1 MKRPNS
7 AHPTTPRRARHARK
21 PRPRKA
27 DIRLADVPQPDVYE
41 LGPHTVWI
49 DDLKPS
55 PENSGLY
62 RTRTSETNS
71 DRKRLVES
79 IRKTKGI
86 QAPLLVS
93 RDGFIVSGHERWAAS
108 DEASCWNVPI
118 IVLDLRRCE
127 HTPDSWLAILREH
140 NTGREKT
147 LDERIR
153 EKIVDVKPDEAM
165 RAVSDDQVERA
176 TPKTKTVTLP
186 DEVKTRARITSQTR
200 DFADAIK
207 CILTGVLKDVRPVN
221 ERAIHYRLLPPLN
234 VRTSRGKRGFV
245 YGNNK
250 RSSDALSRML
260 TRLRVCG
267 EVPWEWIC
275 DETRPV
281 RVCPT
286 WPDAAEFLGE
296 KMDRL
301 YTGFA
306 RDLMQSQS
314 AHYEII
320 IEKMTVKGFIDRVA
334 DRYTIPTVCLR
345 GNSGIDARYQLA
357 QRHLESGK
365 KGLVLFVLTDCD
377 PAGDTICTSTVQ
389 SLRDDFGITNVK
401 AIRVAMT
408 HAQAD
413 EQGVSQSLDVMLAK
427 ESSVTPKFIKLHGR
441 SDCYELEAV
450 SPEVLSR
457 WLDEEIRGNID
468 IDAYNSEVEFQA
480 ADVAKIRATR
490 TATLEVI
497 RTSEATGDDA
507 DEQV

>member
-1 MKRPNS
+1 MSLSTARRTAKHDRRP
-7 AHPTTPRRARHARK
+7 ARK
-21 PRPRKA
+21 PLTRKA
-27 DIRLADVPQPDVYE
+27 NIRPADVPLPDVYA
-41 LGPHTVWI
+41 LGPQTVCI

-55 PENSGLY
+55 PENKLIY
-62 RTRTSETNS
+62 RSRTTATHA
-71 DRKRLVES
+71 DRSRLVAS
-79 IRKTKGI
+79 IRATNGI

-93 RDGFIVSGHERWAAS
+93 RDGFIISGHERCAAS
-108 DEASCWNVPI
+108 DEAGFWNVPI

-127 HTPDSWLAILREH
+127 HTSDEWLAILREH

-165 RAVSDDQVERA
+165 RAVSDDLVERA
-176 TPKTKTVTLP
+176 TPKSKTVSLP
-186 DEVKTRARITSQTR
+186 GKIKTRARITSQSR

-207 CILTGVLKDVRPVN
+207 AILTGALKDVLPVN

-245 YGNNK
+245 YQNDK
-250 RSSDALSRML
+250 RSVGALSRML
-260 TRLRVCG
+260 TRLRLNG
-267 EVPWEWIC
+267 EVPWEWII

-281 RVCPT
+281 GRWQT
-286 WPDAAEFLGE
+286 WRDAAEFLGV
-296 KMDRL
+296 KMNRL

-320 IEKMTVKGFIDRVA
+320 IEKLTVKGFIDKVA
-334 DRYTIPTVCLR
+334 MRYTIPTATLR
-345 GNSGIDARYQLA
+345 GNSGIDARYQIA
-357 QRHLESGK
+357 QRHLVSGK
-365 KGLVLFVLTDCD
+365 QGLVLFVLTDCD
-377 PAGDTICTSTVQ
+377 PTGDEICTSTLR
-389 SLRDDFGITNVK
+389 SLRDEFCLPNVRG
-401 AIRVAMT
+401 IRVAMT

-413 EQGVSQSLDVMLAK
+413 EQGISQSADVMLAK

-441 SDCYELEAV
+441 GDCYELEAV
-450 SPEVLSR
+450 SPEILCQ
-457 WLDEEIRGNID
+457 WLDDAIRATID
-468 IDAYNSEVEFQA
+468 IESYNAEVESQA

-497 RTSEATGDDA
+497 RTSDAMGDDA
-507 DEQV
+507 DEQE